1 MFDGRGV
8 KRGEIV
14 ESLYREIRALRIY
27 EGATEVQKLIVA
39 ARVAEVALADMN
51 TFEESSCIASCNP
64 RAGPGPAATP
74 TASLRGVGRYSSP
87 DRSAGTRKVRF
98 ESDDLVAQI
107 AQAMRNVVAIL
118 ACDGAGPEHVTNL
131 VWYFID
137 KREYARVCREIGK
150 VYREIMGRN
159 FPAMTAV
166 QVSALIEDRAKVEIQ
181 ATAVVPD

>member
-1 MFDGRGV
+1 
-8 KRGEIV
+8 
-14 ESLYREIRALRIY
+14 
-27 EGATEVQKLIVA
+27 
-39 ARVAEVALADMN
+39 MN
-51 TFEESSCIASCNP
+51 TFEESFMRRPLQPEGWP
-64 RAGPGPAATP
+64 RPAGYAN
-74 TASLRGVGRYSSP
+74 GVVAQGRTIFL
-87 DRSAGTRKVRF
+87 AGQVGWNADCLF

-107 AQAMRNVVAIL
+107 AQALRNVAAVL

-137 KREYARVCREIGK
+137 KREYVNRLSEVGK
-150 VYREIMGRN
+150 VYREIMGKN